1 MIFKNVNV
9 AKPGWMSGFCIHVG
23 LLPVFLL
30 STGPGSQTTVCV
42 VRLLPLG
49 TESQLGRQS
58 GCGTGRV
65 EPHVLLTAHQRAVP
79 RARTQGL
86 GS

>member
-1 MIFKNVNV
+1 MWQNQGGCRASASMWDCCLVSCLEH
-9 AKPGWMSGFCIHVG
+9 G
-23 LLPVFLL
+23 
-30 STGPGSQTTVCV
+30 TGPRSQTTVCV

-49 TESQLGRQS
+49 TRSQLGRQS

-65 EPHVLLTAHQRAVP
+65 EPHVLLTTHQRAVP
-79 RARTQGL
+79 RACTQGL